1 VKLSRNCHFPVKK
14 FVATTTG
21 QRASS
26 NCLTLNFQEDMTPR
40 TFVLLAGERFKL
52 ILTFSVSG
60 LSRFLIRSFST
71 EGCDTAAKIPEF
83 RFVLFMIPIRMYMLA
98 FSGIG
103 VAFAGY
109 ALLRRKP
116 KTAEEVERARRDWLN
131 SIGRITDGTVID
143 VQEIVPEGGNA
154 ATMLI
159 YQYDVAGVSYEASQ
173 DVTYL
178 RQWIN
183 LHSCR
188 LGLPTSVKYDS
199 RNPGNSMVISEGWVG
214 LRQ

>member
-1 VKLSRNCHFPVKK
+1 MDVTSMY
-14 FVATTTG
+14 
-21 QRASS
+21 
-26 NCLTLNFQEDMTPR
+26 TL
-40 TFVLLAGERFKL
+40 VLG
-52 ILTFSVSG
+52 
-60 LSRFLIRSFST
+60 
-71 EGCDTAAKIPEF
+71 AA
-83 RFVLFMIPIRMYMLA
+83 
-98 FSGIG
+98 G

-109 ALLRRKP
+109 TLMRRKP
-116 KTAEEVERARRDWLN
+116 KSADDLERERRKWLN
-131 SIGRITDGTVID
+131 EVGRITDGTVID
-143 VQEIVPEGGNA
+143 VQEIEPNGSRA

-188 LGLPTSVKYDS
+188 LGLPTSVKYDPH
-199 RNPGNSMVISEGWVG
+199 NPGNSLVISEGWIG